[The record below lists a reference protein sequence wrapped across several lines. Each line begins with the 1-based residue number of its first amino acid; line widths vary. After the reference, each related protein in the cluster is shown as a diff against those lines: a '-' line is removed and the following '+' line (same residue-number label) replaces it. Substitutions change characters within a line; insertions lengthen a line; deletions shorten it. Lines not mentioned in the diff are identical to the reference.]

1 MEEFPAHARSLIC
14 LYNRKDCNAASR
26 SRDIEPPIYQGNVST
41 RQPTLVMTEIL
52 AGCSAIT
59 TIEMM
64 AARPGCLIFGCA
76 HLGNGARVQKEKRPG
91 LCRHKRFLHETGPSE
106 DCRDGLY
113 AYTPASATGTGAP

>member
-14 LYNRKDCNAASR
+14 LYNRKDCSAPSR

-59 TIEMM
+59 AIAMM
-64 AARPGCLIFGCA
+64 AARPGCLIFDSA
-76 HLGNGARVQKEKRPG
+76 HLKNGARVRKRKAPRSVQTKE
-91 LCRHKRFLHETGPSE
+91 
-106 DCRDGLY
+106 
-113 AYTPASATGTGAP
+113 APP